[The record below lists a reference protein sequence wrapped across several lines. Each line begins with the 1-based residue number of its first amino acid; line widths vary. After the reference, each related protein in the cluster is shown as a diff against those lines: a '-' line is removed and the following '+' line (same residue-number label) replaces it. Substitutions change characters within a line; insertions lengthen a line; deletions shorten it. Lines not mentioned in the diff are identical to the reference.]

1 MLWLICLRIQIY
13 YYQACVFSQS
23 LREKNWFNLNW
34 PITLM
39 ECIFVVATPSTTSDQ
54 LYRVKK
60 CLGYVRSDKYHE
72 CWWIM
77 INMPLGQNLQDW
89 LEGERFETW
98 TQDFLDRSL
107 LILHQD
113 YFALCQRQMFREMEI
128 LLRQPLSRRHCLHH
142 CNQALH
148 SGNASV
154 QSASAHHKSAAYC
167 CHKNAPQQHHAS
179 AKSRLHCIISLS
191 WNVWTWSEYLLSA
204 PSNKICA
211 ETDPGIRNET
221 DKFP

>member
-1 MLWLICLRIQIY
+1 MYQERWISWMLM
-13 YYQACVFSQS
+13 
-23 LREKNWFNLNW
+23 NN
-34 PITLM
+34 
-39 ECIFVVATPSTTSDQ
+39 
-54 LYRVKK
+54 
-60 CLGYVRSDKYHE
+60 DKYALRAKSSRLARRWKVWNLSIRTLIFLLPPQIGDTVESHHE
-72 CWWIM
+72 
-77 INMPLGQNLQDW
+77 
-89 LEGERFETW
+89 
-98 TQDFLDRSL
+98 
-107 LILHQD
+107 H
-113 YFALCQRQMFREMEI
+113 FALCQWQMFWEMEI
-128 LLRQPLSRRHCLHH
+128 LLRQPLSRRHCLDH

-154 QSASAHHKSAAYC
+154 QSASAHHKSAVYC

-179 AKSRLHCIISLS
+179 GKSRLHCIISLS